1 MRATQLGFGIY
12 DFREAAQLTRL
23 NPARV
28 RRWFAPPPSESGRAP
43 VLKSDYPPVNGGYAI
58 SFLDLIDVF
67 VFGQLRTGGVS
78 LPTLRKVYKRLQQ
91 DLAQKHPFAHARL
104 ATDGR
109 EVFLRVA
116 DDAGRDELI
125 EVLTKQKVFPEIIAP
140 FLKQLDYDP
149 GTHLARLWRPADGV
163 VLNPSIALGKPVVD
177 GAFVKTEVLAAAY
190 RANKKNAEVVARW
203 YNVSP
208 ADVMAAVRFEASLAA

>member
-1 MRATQLGFGIY
+1 MY
-12 DFREAAQLTRL
+12 DLREAARLTGL

-28 RRWFAPPPSESGRAP
+28 RRWFAPPPSESGRKP
-43 VLKSDYPPVNGGYAI
+43 VLKPDYLPVHGDQAI

-78 LPTLRKVYKRLQQ
+78 LPTLRKVYQRLQR

-116 DDAGRDELI
+116 DTAGRDELI
-125 EVLTKQKVFPEIIAP
+125 EVLTKQRVFPEIIAP

-177 GAFVKTEVLAAAY
+177 GAFVKTELLAAAY
-190 RANKKNAEVVARW
+190 HANKKDADAVARW

-208 ADVMAAVRFEASLAA
+208 ADVLAAVRYESGLAA